1 MHDKNIEVIIQWLLF
16 INPIAYDEDKLRQ
29 LSVEEIEKQF
39 VLARET
45 QRQYEEE

>member
-16 INPIAYDEDKLRQ
+16 IKPIAYDEEKLRR

-39 VLARET
+39 LLARET
-45 QRQYEEE
+45 QCQYEE